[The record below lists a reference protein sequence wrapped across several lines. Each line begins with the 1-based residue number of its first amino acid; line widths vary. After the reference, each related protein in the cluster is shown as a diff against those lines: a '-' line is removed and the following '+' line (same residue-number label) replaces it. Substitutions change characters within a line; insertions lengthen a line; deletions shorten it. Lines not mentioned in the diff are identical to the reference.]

1 MANPHELLKTCTRK
15 EQQPVQAI
23 FFIVRSKKLKN
34 IEKIFE
40 VTKEFIKKDRKDAKR
55 EAEQRFVK

>member
-1 MANPHELLKTCTRK
+1 MANPHEFLKTFIRK
-15 EQQPVQAI
+15 EQQLVQAI